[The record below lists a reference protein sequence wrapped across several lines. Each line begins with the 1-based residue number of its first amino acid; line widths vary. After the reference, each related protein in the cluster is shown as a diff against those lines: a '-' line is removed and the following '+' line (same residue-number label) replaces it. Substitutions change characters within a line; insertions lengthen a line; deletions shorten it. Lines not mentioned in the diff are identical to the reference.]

1 MLYLMLEDYELVQ
14 YVLHTKADTI
24 LTKSMEPRPVRKANI
39 SSASS
44 RKFYRSCGESQKLY
58 KVFAA
63 NKWNVRKRVIVI

>member
-1 MLYLMLEDYELVQ
+1 
-14 YVLHTKADTI
+14 
-24 LTKSMEPRPVRKANI
+24 MEPRPVRKADI

-58 KVFAA
+58 KVFAD